1 MFHIRNFLRNNL
13 LTEISRIDEAA
24 PRRRITKSDAKNR
37 VSSEDWAA
45 FLKKL
50 KDQHPQARPSFWS
63 DGGKI
68 YAQIASVGG
77 HSFLSISGQY
87 NVQD

>member
-1 MFHIRNFLRNNL
+1 MIRLYEL
-13 LTEISRIDEAA
+13 LPELILEAG

-37 VSSEDWAA
+37 VSSEEWAT
-45 FLKKL
+45 FLKNL
-50 KDQHPQARPSFWS
+50 KEHPNARPSFWS
-63 DGGKI
+63 DGGQI
-68 YAQIASVGG
+68 YAQIASAGG

>member
-1 MFHIRNFLRNNL
+1 MFRLRKFLRNNL
-13 LTEISRIDEAA
+13 LTEASRIDEAG
-24 PRRRITKSDAKNR
+24 PRRRITISDAKRR
-37 VSSEDWAA
+37 VSSEEWAT

-63 DGGKI
+63 DGGQI
-68 YAQIASVGG
+68 YAQIADAGG

-87 NVQD
+87 YAQD